1 MAIGSMLR
9 DIAQITGGSLG
20 PPRPPRPPIS
30 SETPINTLNAEVSKT
45 SGGGPFNLH
54 ELFDDGFV
62 LDTNSNGRYDR
73 GADPVLAFDLNHDGK
88 IDNMEVARSN
98 GILNSADNPKLPDG
112 KPNPLYAQAQELG
125 LTEGPLS
132 AEQLANAGARVV
144 TDTGFGDNHQ
154 WSTSSVYNF
163 PVGNG
168 QRGSLESLN
177 PNGGFATTGKVW

>member
-1 MAIGSMLR
+1 MAIGSLFK
-9 DIAQITGGSLG
+9 DFAQMTGGGRLG
-20 PPRPPRPPIS
+20 PPRPQIS
-30 SETPINTLNAEVSKT
+30 SETPINTLSAEVSKT
-45 SGGGPFNLH
+45 SGGGLFSQF
-54 ELFDDGFV
+54 FDDGFV

-88 IDNMEVARSN
+88 IDNLEVSRSN
-98 GILNSADNPKLPDG
+98 GILNSADNPRLPDG

-168 QRGSLESLN
+168 QRGSLESIN